1 MKILDFNMSAEY
13 CSDWGYL
20 EALRE
25 VAQNALDL
33 DCEASYEIFNQA
45 IVVQTFDTEIP
56 LNCFTLGVSQKSDG
70 SIGKYGEGLKLA
82 MMILTRL
89 ETNPVIFTGKS
100 KISGQFRTN
109 EITRE
114 DTFCLVFEVLEYS
127 SSDTIFTCDLLDSYK
142 SEIQKKLTPFGSF
155 LGKPEHFDV
164 VGEGGDI
171 YVNGLFVCRDK
182 ELTHSY
188 NFAPDAIELN
198 RDRNMVDGISTAL
211 AVGHGNYGDPKQVF
225 DMLINEAKD
234 VSLLEY
240 YITPK
245 MQTKIKN
252 IFTYTYGDV
261 PIVKT
266 GQKVG
271 GLSFGYSAYGV
282 FKGAGIDTTPTPPDP
297 NTPFNFLTTFA
308 VDNKRFM
315 RRDEQNNFEKLIHR
329 SKGWRAADVF

>member
-33 DCEASYEIFNQA
+33 DCEAIYKIHKLH
-45 IVVQTFDTEIP
+45 VVVTTVNTEIP

-70 SIGKYGEGLKLA
+70 AIGKYGEGLKLA

-89 ETNPVIFTGKS
+89 KTNPVILTGYS
-100 KISGQFRTN
+100 KISGQFRPN
-109 EITRE
+109 EITGE
-114 DTFCLVFEVLEYS
+114 DTFCLVFEELEEHS
-127 SSDTIFTCDLLDSYK
+127 NNTVFMCDMLDSYK

-171 YVNGLFVCRDK
+171 YVNGLFVCRDS

-188 NFAPDAIELN
+188 NFAPDSIELN
-198 RDRNMVDGISTAL
+198 RDRNMVDGVSTAL
-211 AVGHGNYGDPKQVF
+211 AIGYGNYGEPKQIF
-225 DMLINEAKD
+225 DLLINEAKD
-234 VSLLEY
+234 VSMLEY
-240 YITPK
+240 YMPTRMK
-245 MQTKIKN
+245 SKIKN
-252 IFTYTYGDV
+252 IFIYTYGDV

-271 GLSFGYSAYGV
+271 GLSFGYSAYNV
-282 FKGAGIDTTPTPPDP
+282 FKDSGISTTPTPPDP
-297 NTPFNFLTTFA
+297 NTPFNLLTAFCA
-308 VDNKRFM
+308 DNKRFM
-315 RRDEQNNFEKLIHR
+315 RRDEQNNFEKLLHR
-329 SKGWRAADVF
+329 SKGWRAADVY